1 VKIWLKVLLSVVIFF
16 TSTSIYVHN
25 ASYRGSLSFLDLR
38 SNSSFSWRFYGDNVR
53 NVREARTWMEER
65 ARVAKREEK
74 EREVIEEGGEAS
86 LWGLLEEGWNSLATV
101 ATDVYGRVD
110 PYGLE

>member
-1 VKIWLKVLLSVVIFF
+1 
-16 TSTSIYVHN
+16 
-25 ASYRGSLSFLDLR
+25 
-38 SNSSFSWRFYGDNVR
+38 
-53 NVREARTWMEER
+53 MEER

-74 EREVIEEGGEAS
+74 EREVIEEGGGAS